1 MKIFGNKKPAAELVT
16 TGRFELERDGH
27 VASLQYTVAGH
38 VLALLHSEIPEAL
51 RGSGIAST
59 LAQTALDWAR
69 EHRPKDGASSYSLTS
84 GVYRR
89 TIPTVARDRDSSGRP
104 PCPCM
109 TMSATTV
116 TKPSN

>member
-1 MKIFGNKKPAAELVT
+1 MKIFGNKKPAPQLVT

-38 VLALLHSEIPEAL
+38 VLALLHTELPDAL

-69 EHRPKDGASSYSLTS
+69 DHHLKVDVVCPFVAAFLETHPEYSDL
-84 GVYRR
+84 VLR
-89 TIPTVARDRDSSGRP
+89 
-104 PCPCM
+104 
-109 TMSATTV
+109 
-116 TKPSN
+116 

>member
-1 MKIFGNKKPAAELVT
+1 MKIFGNKKPAPQLVM

-38 VLALLHSEIPEAL
+38 VLALLHTEIPDAL

-69 EHRPKDGASSYSLTS
+69 DHHLKVDVVCPFVAAFLETHPEYSDL
-84 GVYRR
+84 VLR
-89 TIPTVARDRDSSGRP
+89 
-104 PCPCM
+104 
-109 TMSATTV
+109 
-116 TKPSN
+116 

>member
-1 MKIFGNKKPAAELVT
+1 MKIFGNKKPAPQLVT

-38 VLALLHSEIPEAL
+38 VLALLHTEIPEAL

-69 EHRPKDGASSYSLTS
+69 DHHLKVDVVCPFVTAFLETHPEYSDL
-84 GVYRR
+84 VLR
-89 TIPTVARDRDSSGRP
+89 
-104 PCPCM
+104 
-109 TMSATTV
+109 
-116 TKPSN
+116 

>member
-51 RGSGIAST
+51 RGSGVAST
-59 LAQTALDWAR
+59 LAQTAFDWAR
-69 EHRPKDGASSYSLTS
+69 DHHMKVDVVCPFVAAFLENHPEYSDL
-84 GVYRR
+84 VLR
-89 TIPTVARDRDSSGRP
+89 
-104 PCPCM
+104 
-109 TMSATTV
+109 
-116 TKPSN
+116 

>member
-1 MKIFGNKKPAAELVT
+1 MKIFGNKKPAPQLVT

-38 VLALLHSEIPEAL
+38 VLALLHTEIPDAL

-69 EHRPKDGASSYSLTS
+69 DHHLKVDVVCPFVAAFLETHPEYSEL
-84 GVYRR
+84 VLR
-89 TIPTVARDRDSSGRP
+89 
-104 PCPCM
+104 
-109 TMSATTV
+109 
-116 TKPSN
+116 

>member
-1 MKIFGNKKPAAELVT
+1 MKIFGNRKPAPQLVT

-38 VLALLHSEIPEAL
+38 VLALLHTEIPDAL

-69 EHRPKDGASSYSLTS
+69 DHHMKVDVVCPFVAAFLETHPEYSDL
-84 GVYRR
+84 VLR
-89 TIPTVARDRDSSGRP
+89 
-104 PCPCM
+104 
-109 TMSATTV
+109 
-116 TKPSN
+116 

>member
-1 MKIFGNKKPAAELVT
+1 MKIFGNKQPAPELVT

-27 VASLQYTVAGH
+27 LASLQYTIAGH

-69 EHRPKDGASSYSLTS
+69 ANHMKVDVVCPF
-84 GVYRR
+84 
-89 TIPTVARDRDSSGRP
+89 VAAFLETHPEYFDLILR
-104 PCPCM
+104 
-109 TMSATTV
+109 
-116 TKPSN
+116 

>member
-1 MKIFGNKKPAAELVT
+1 MKIFGNKKPAPQLVT

-38 VLALLHSEIPEAL
+38 VLALLHTEIPDAL

-69 EHRPKDGASSYSLTS
+69 DHHLKVDVVCPFVAAFLETHPEYSDL
-84 GVYRR
+84 VLR
-89 TIPTVARDRDSSGRP
+89 
-104 PCPCM
+104 
-109 TMSATTV
+109 
-116 TKPSN
+116 

>member
-1 MKIFGNKKPAAELVT
+1 MKIFGNKRPAPQLVT

-38 VLALLHSEIPEAL
+38 VLALLHTEIPDAL

-69 EHRPKDGASSYSLTS
+69 DHHLKVDVVCPFVAAFLETHPEYSDL
-84 GVYRR
+84 VLR
-89 TIPTVARDRDSSGRP
+89 
-104 PCPCM
+104 
-109 TMSATTV
+109 
-116 TKPSN
+116 

>member
-1 MKIFGNKKPAAELVT
+1 MKIFGNKQPAPELVT

-38 VLALLHSEIPEAL
+38 VLALLHTEIPDAL

-69 EHRPKDGASSYSLTS
+69 DHHLKVDVVCPFVAAFLETHPEYSDL
-84 GVYRR
+84 VLR
-89 TIPTVARDRDSSGRP
+89 
-104 PCPCM
+104 
-109 TMSATTV
+109 
-116 TKPSN
+116 

>member
-51 RGSGIAST
+51 RGSGVAST

-69 EHRPKDGASSYSLTS
+69 EHHMKVDVVCPFVAAFLENHPEYSDVIL
-84 GVYRR
+84 R
-89 TIPTVARDRDSSGRP
+89 
-104 PCPCM
+104 
-109 TMSATTV
+109 
-116 TKPSN
+116 